1 MKSIKKVENKVFT
14 VLSKASFKFYLGMI
28 ALVSFVVAECP
39 MVAYASG
46 GVTIKNGSDSDSV
59 TNSITGPMKTLIK
72 VILGIMS
79 VVGVFMLVKSIMELV
94 NAIQQQDNTGLFHA
108 GRGIAVALLMIAI
121 TPVVN
126 LFVDL

>member
-1 MKSIKKVENKVFT
+1 MNNVLKKTED
-14 VLSKASFKFYLGMI
+14 KAFKFIGKAYWKTYLGMM
-28 ALVSFVVAECP
+28 ALVAFVVEECP
-39 MVAYASG
+39 MVVYATG
-46 GVTIKNGSDSDSV
+46 IKTGADGDV
-59 TNSITGPMKTLIK
+59 VADEITSPMKVLIN
-72 VILGIMS
+72 VILTIMS
-79 VVGVFMLVKSIMELV
+79 VVGVFMLIKSIMELV

>member
-39 MVAYASG
+39 MVAYAS

>member
-1 MKSIKKVENKVFT
+1 MNNVKRVEDKVIRVIGKGYFRIY
-14 VLSKASFKFYLGMI
+14 FGFM
-28 ALVSFVVAECP
+28 ALIGFVVAECP

-46 GVTIKNGSDSDSV
+46 VTIKNGDDSDSV

-72 VILGIMS
+72 VILGVMS
-79 VVGVFMLVKSIMELV
+79 VVGVFMLIKSIMELV

>member
-1 MKSIKKVENKVFT
+1 MKNVKRVED
-14 VLSKASFKFYLGMI
+14 KAIRFIGKSYYKLYFGFL
-28 ALVSFVVAECP
+28 ALIGFIVAECP

-46 GVTIKNGSDSDSV
+46 VTIKSGDDSDSV

-79 VVGVFMLVKSIMELV
+79 VVGVFMLIKSIMELV